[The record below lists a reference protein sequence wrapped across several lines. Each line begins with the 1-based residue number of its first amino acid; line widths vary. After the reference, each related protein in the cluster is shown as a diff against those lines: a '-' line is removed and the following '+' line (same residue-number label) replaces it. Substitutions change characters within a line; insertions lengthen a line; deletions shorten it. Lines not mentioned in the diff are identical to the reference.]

1 MLTLPNSL
9 FASIQ
14 KSNLFEFT
22 TEEYHFAL
30 AGYPVWKAFVAYR
43 DSNIWIES
51 YFRIDVGKRIVLF
64 TKPKAKTKKV
74 LNKNSLPDQSKFS

>member
-1 MLTLPNSL
+1 MLSLPKSL
-9 FASIQ
+9 FASID
-14 KSNLFEFT
+14 KSNPFEFV

-64 TKPKAKTKKV
+64 TKPKAKTQTV
-74 LNKNSLPDQSKFS
+74 LNKNCLLDQLKFS